1 MASLED
7 ALGAIWTGTELQ
19 RDFEA
24 LCDCGGRLAGSES
37 ERQARSYLSSRLD
50 EIGGKRADLTFDY
63 TGNFPLAARLALTAP
78 AQRELEVLAL
88 PGSPPGDVAGTVVD
102 LGLGAERD
110 FAAAGDLL
118 EGAVALVRHEY
129 PFTTGH
135 THRRF
140 KYEWAKRAGAAAF
153 LIANDAGAGPVAGG
167 AGTGSPDD
175 IPAAGISRSAG
186 ETLARAAGAGQ
197 ATVRLEVES
206 ERRTWPAANLVLD
219 LPGRTGE
226 WVVVCAHY
234 DGHEL
239 AESAMDNATGAAAV
253 LEIGRRLAP
262 LAGSLRRG
270 IRLCLFT
277 VEEWGLTGSL
287 RYATGLPEDERRAI
301 SAAVA
306 LDSITGHPRLCALTT
321 GSARMERLVALVS
334 ARTAV
339 PVDVVRP
346 VLANSDHHSFHQAG
360 IDAMRLIAG
369 YGRAD
374 SLTRRL
380 LTAAD
385 TRDLVDPA
393 QLKAAVT
400 TATLLVLAACDEDR

>member
-1 MASLED
+1 MASFED

-19 RDFEA
+19 RDFDA
-24 LCDCGGRLAGSES
+24 LCDCGGRLAGSGS
-37 ERQARSYLSSRLD
+37 EARAREYLDSRLD
-50 EIGGKRADLTFDY
+50 ELGGKRADFTFDY
-63 TGNFPLAARLALTAP
+63 TGNFPLAARLATTAP
-78 AQRELEVLAL
+78 VRRELEALAL
-88 PGSPPGDVAGTVVD
+88 PGSPAGAVTGDVVD

-110 FAAAGDLL
+110 FAAVGDRLR
-118 EGAVALVRHEY
+118 GAIALVRHEY
-129 PFTTGH
+129 PFTTAH

-140 KYEWAKRAGAAAF
+140 KYEWAVRAGAAAF

-175 IPAAGISRSAG
+175 IPAAGISRAAG
-186 ETLARAAGAGQ
+186 ELLARAAGAGR

-206 ERRTWPAANLVLD
+206 KRRTWQAANLILD
-219 LPGRTGE
+219 LPGRTPE

-262 LAGSLRRG
+262 LAGTLRRG
-270 IRLCLFT
+270 VRLCLFT

-301 SAAVA
+301 SSAVA

-321 GSARMERLVALVS
+321 GSERLEQLVVSVS
-334 ARTAV
+334 ARTAI

-346 VLANSDHHSFHQAG
+346 VLSNSDHHSFHQAG
-360 IDAMRLIAG
+360 IEAMRLIAG
-369 YGRAD
+369 YGRGD
-374 SLTRRL
+374 SLTRHL
-380 LTAAD
+380 LTRAD

-393 QLKAAVT
+393 QLKAAVST
-400 TATLLVLAACDEDR
+400 TMLLVRAACDADR